1 MSLRTHCGRCGSI
14 DIKKYGTRNGFQR
27 WKCKDCGRLSN
38 EKTGTIFSSR
48 KLDDE
53 KFKRLLHHIIRDSTL
68 KTISEILNISSRTAY
83 VWRMKVYSCL
93 SKYFDHIELSEKVW
107 IDEAMI
113 PVNRKDIVLQ
123 GNKLLRGTSRNQII
137 VCCGID
143 DQGYCFA
150 QVGGR
155 GHLSS
160 IGSLRAYGRH
170 IKAGSILI
178 HDGIFSHDLLVK
190 ELNLDSEIYK
200 STTQESKKKLQPVN
214 SLIAQI
220 KRNLIL
226 HIGGNRKYLQLYL
239 DWICFKRQ
247 FKKMKMIDKTGFLES
262 ICFQSGVLFK
272 VKDRY

>member
-1 MSLRTHCGRCGSI
+1 M
-14 DIKKYGTRNGFQR
+14 RNGLQR
-27 WKCKDCGRLSN
+27 WRCKDCGGVSN
-38 EKTGTIFSSR
+38 ENTGTIFSSR

-68 KTISEILNISSRTAY
+68 ETISEILSISSRTAY
-83 VWRMKVYSCL
+83 IWRMKVYSCL
-93 SKYFDHIELSEKVW
+93 SKYLDNVELYGKVW

-123 GNKLLRGTSRNQII
+123 GNKLLRGNSRNQII

-143 DQGYCFA
+143 DQGHCFS
-150 QVGGR
+150 QVSGR

-160 IGSLRAYGRH
+160 ISCLRAYGRH
-170 IKAGSILI
+170 IRAGSILI

-190 ELNLDSEIYK
+190 ELNLDSQIYK
-200 STTQESKKKLQPVN
+200 STTKESKKKLQPVN

-220 KRNLIL
+220 KRNLFL
-226 HIGGNRKYLQLYL
+226 HVGGNRKYLQLYL

-247 FKKMKMIDKTGFLES
+247 LKSMKMVDKTTCLES
-262 ICFQSGVLFK
+262 ICFQSGVSFK